1 MIVISST
8 NPDPYYKQIE
18 DQIKKE
24 IVSGRLKPNTKL
36 PSVRAL
42 AKELNVSV
50 ITTKRAYAELEKEG
64 LITTHPGQG
73 TYVAEVNMKLLKEQ
87 RITAIQL
94 EIAKLMKKAE
104 ELSIDSKELIR
115 MIREW
120 EGKANE

>member
-1 MIVISST
+1 MIVISPT

-24 IVSGRLKPNTKL
+24 IISGRLKSRTKL

-64 LITTHPGQG
+64 LITTHQGQG
-73 TYVAEVNMKLLKEQ
+73 TYVAEVDLKSIKAQKTKAIEQ
-87 RITAIQL
+87 EVAT
-94 EIAKLMKKAE
+94 LMKRAK
-104 ELSIDSKELIR
+104 ELSIEPEEIIRLIEEWGGRSK
-115 MIREW
+115 
-120 EGKANE
+120 